1 MFVAVL
7 PCHWI
12 YWEVGKELQKG
23 GSTQRVYQR
32 WIDPYSSDAFGNA
45 VERVLEMTNTGAKGL
60 SAQARKELN
69 EIFRTPT
76 RYEWMFWT

>member
-1 MFVAVL
+1 MAVL

-23 GSTQRVYQR
+23 GSTQRDYQR
-32 WIDPYSSDAFGNA
+32 WIDQYSSDEFGHA
-45 VERVLEMTNTGAKGL
+45 VEQVLEMINTEAKGL
-60 SAQARKELN
+60 SAQARKELK

-76 RYEWMFWT
+76 RHEWMFWT

>member
-1 MFVAVL
+1 MAPTATSTERHTERHTVRSQGLARRSAVTIA
-7 PCHWI
+7 P
-12 YWEVGKELQKG
+12 G
-23 GSTQRVYQR
+23 
-32 WIDPYSSDAFGNA
+32 DAFGNA